1 MLPTHPLLTNVE
13 SERQLS
19 GRSRQAVWSVKTA
32 TAHYIVKVV
41 TDPSS
46 RQFEREAA
54 VAIPKQE
61 GISHALP
68 LATGRTA
75 TTAYG
80 IYPYLPGQTVRSVL
94 EESPELAPRLG
105 QETGRALRRIHDVT
119 APSGITSW
127 SERCQAKHDRYR
139 AAIDGLLEPTW
150 IKRLDRF
157 ISERISL
164 LQTRPN
170 RLQHDD
176 VHLDNLLVED
186 GHLSAFLDY
195 GNHDYG
201 DPWYDFVKCGL
212 FQVETSPLFARQ
224 MIEGYFENEVPS
236 DFWRMYSLYMAMV
249 VFSALVWAKRFDAD
263 GLEAMQRRVQRIIQD
278 HAGFQR
284 DIPLWYEGQRH
295 D

>member
-1 MLPTHPLLTNVE
+1 MLPLHPLLTNVE
-13 SERQLS
+13 IMSQLS

-41 TDPSS
+41 MDPSS

-54 VAIPKQE
+54 LAIPKQA
-61 GISHALP
+61 GLSHALP

-80 IYPYLPGQTVRSVL
+80 IYPYLPGKTVRSVL
-94 EESPELAPRLG
+94 EESPEFAPQLG
-105 QETGRALRRIHDVT
+105 QEIGQALRRIHDVT
-119 APSGITSW
+119 APSEIMSW

-150 IKRLDRF
+150 IERLDRF
-157 ISERISL
+157 ISERIPL

-195 GNHDYG
+195 RMY
-201 DPWYDFVKCGL
+201 
-212 FQVETSPLFARQ
+212 ERESPL
-224 MIEGYFENEVPS
+224 
-236 DFWRMYSLYMAMV
+236 L
-249 VFSALVWAKRFDAD
+249 
-263 GLEAMQRRVQRIIQD
+263 
-278 HAGFQR
+278 
-284 DIPLWYEGQRH
+284 
-295 D
+295 